1 MIQRSMNYQETIVA
15 IATPPGKGGIGVVRI
30 SGKNLKPLAQAIL
43 GFVPEPRY
51 AHHSNFYDA
60 DGQVIDQGIAI
71 YFVSP
76 HSYTGDDVLELQGHG
91 SPAIMNLLLSRCM
104 AVGARLAQPG
114 EFTLRAF
121 LNGKLDLIQA
131 ESVADIINATSEQAA
146 HCAVQSLQGL
156 FSQKIYGLV
165 ASITE
170 LRVLIEA
177 TLDFPEEE
185 TENLHAIQISKRL
198 VSICVK
204 LQQIFDSS
212 KQGCLLQEGI
222 RIVLVGKP
230 NVGKSSLMNQL
241 AEDDISIVTEIP
253 GTTRDAVQQT
263 IHISGV
269 PLHLVDTAGLRETDD
284 IVEQSGIVRT
294 FNAMKK
300 ADMLLLVVDSRSMNL
315 DDISLPEGLPSA
327 LPRITIYNKID
338 LLNKEPTIT
347 EDSNGPV
354 IWLSA
359 KTGKGLP
366 LLRQKLLS
374 TAGWQSGNA
383 GEGIFMARQR
393 HLEALHQA
401 KVTLQNAVIL
411 AEELS
416 QLDLLAEELRM
427 AQQALSTI
435 TGEYTADDLLGEI
448 FSSFCIGK

>member
-1 MIQRSMNYQETIVA
+1 MKYQETIVA

-43 GFVPEPRY
+43 GFVPEERY
-51 AHHSNFYDA
+51 AHLSNFCGA

-71 YFVSP
+71 YYVSP
-76 HSYTGDDVLELQGHG
+76 YSYTGEDVLELQGHG

-121 LNGKLDLIQA
+121 LNRKLDLVQA

-146 HCAVQSLQGL
+146 QCAVQSLQGF
-156 FSQKIYGLV
+156 FSNKIYSLV

-185 TENLHAIQISKRL
+185 TEDLHAIQISKRL
-198 VSICVK
+198 VSICAT
-204 LQQIFDSS
+204 LQQIFESS
-212 KQGCLLQEGI
+212 RQGSLLQEGI
-222 RIVLVGKP
+222 RIVLVGEP

-241 AEDDISIVTEIP
+241 AEDDVSIVTEIP
-253 GTTRDAVQQT
+253 GTTRDAVQQA
-263 IHISGV
+263 INISGV
-269 PLHLVDTAGLRETDD
+269 PLHLIDTAGLRETGD
-284 IVEQSGIVRT
+284 IVEQSGIERT
-294 FNAMKK
+294 FHAIKK
-300 ADMLLLVVDSRSMNL
+300 ADMLLLVVDSSRRNL
-315 DDISLPEGLPSA
+315 SGISLPEGLPST
-327 LPRITIYNKID
+327 LPRITVYNKID
-338 LLNKEPTIT
+338 LLKKEPAIT
-347 EDSNGPV
+347 DDPGGPI

-359 KTGKGLP
+359 KTGEGLP

-374 TAGWQSGNA
+374 MAGWQGGVA
-383 GEGIFMARQR
+383 GEGVFMARQR

-401 KVTLQNAVIL
+401 KINLQNAVLL

-448 FSSFCIGK
+448 FKNFCIGK

>member
-1 MIQRSMNYQETIVA
+1 MNYQETIVA

-30 SGKNLKPLAQAIL
+30 SGKNLKPLAQVIL
-43 GFVPEPRY
+43 GFVPEQRY
-51 AHHSNFYDA
+51 AHHSNFYGN
-60 DGQVIDQGIAI
+60 DGQVIDRGIAI
-71 YFVSP
+71 YFVTP
-76 HSYTGDDVLELQGHG
+76 HSYTGEDVLELQGHG

-104 AVGARLAQPG
+104 TVGARLAQPG

-146 HCAVQSLQGL
+146 HCAVQSLQGI
-156 FSQKIYGLV
+156 FSKKIYGLV
-165 ASITE
+165 AAITE

-185 TENLHAIQISKRL
+185 TENLHALKISKRL
-198 VSICVK
+198 VTICAT

-212 KQGCLLQEGI
+212 RQGSLLQEGI
-222 RIVLVGKP
+222 RIVLVGEP

-241 AEDDISIVTEIP
+241 AEDDVSIVTEIP

-263 IHISGV
+263 IHINGV
-269 PLHLVDTAGLRETDD
+269 PLHLIDTAGLRETGD

-294 FNAMKK
+294 FSAIEK
-300 ADMLLLVVDSRSMNL
+300 ADMLLLVVDSSNMNT
-315 DDISLPEGLPSA
+315 DDIALPEGLPSA

-338 LLNKEPTIT
+338 LLKKEPAIT
-347 EDSNGPV
+347 EDSGGPV
-354 IWLSA
+354 ICLSA
-359 KTGKGLP
+359 KTGEGLP

-374 TAGWQSGNA
+374 MAGWQGGVA

-393 HLEALHQA
+393 HLEALYQA
-401 KVTLQNAVIL
+401 KVSLRNAVLL

-416 QLDLLAEELRM
+416 QLDLLAEELRL

>member
-1 MIQRSMNYQETIVA
+1 MKYQETIVA

-43 GFVPEPRY
+43 GFVPKQRY
-51 AHHSNFYDA
+51 AHLCNFCDE
-60 DGQVIDQGIAI
+60 DGQVIDQGIAL

-76 HSYTGDDVLELQGHG
+76 HSYTGEDVLELQGHG
-91 SPAIMNLLLSRCM
+91 SPAVMNLLLSRCM

-131 ESVADIINATSEQAA
+131 ESVADIINATTEQAA
-146 HCAVQSLQGL
+146 RCSVQSLQGF
-156 FSQKIYGLV
+156 FSTKIEGLV

-170 LRVLIEA
+170 LRVFIEA

-185 TENLHAIQISKRL
+185 TQNLQSIQITQRL
-198 VSICVK
+198 ADISAT
-204 LQQIFDSS
+204 LQQIFASS
-212 KQGCLLQEGI
+212 RQGNLLQEGI
-222 RIVLVGKP
+222 RIVLVGEP

-253 GTTRDAVQQT
+253 GTTRDAIQQT
-263 IHISGV
+263 ININGV
-269 PLHLVDTAGLRETDD
+269 PLHLIDTAGLRETGD

-294 FNAMKK
+294 YNAIEK
-300 ADMLLLVVDSRSMNL
+300 ADLLIVVVDSSGMTTKG
-315 DDISLPEGLPSA
+315 IILPEGLPA
-327 LPRITIYNKID
+327 TLPRLTIYNKID
-338 LLNKEPTIT
+338 LLKKEPAIAEGQDGFT
-347 EDSNGPV
+347 

-359 KTGKGLP
+359 KTGEGLP
-366 LLRQKLLS
+366 LLRQKLLDI
-374 TAGWQSGNA
+374 AGWQGSVA

-393 HLEALHQA
+393 HLEALYRA
-401 KVTLQNAVIL
+401 KINLRNAVLL

-416 QLDLLAEELRM
+416 QLDLLAEELRL
-427 AQQALSTI
+427 AQQALSSI

-448 FSSFCIGK
+448 FSNFCIGK